1 MNVSSSLGHDLL
13 ELCSTR
19 GHSIHQLRQAICVGS
34 AAIIVDDMSFL
45 LVMMLSSQ
53 PRVEITPQ
61 ITRLAETCRAEDIV
75 NAMIHRGP
83 HVESNVNVFINLM
96 GVSDLDRKTTLILAR
111 MMTDVFPVETILD
124 SVTRHL
130 CSDMD
135 RGDISLAMQRV
146 LTRVGASLKARQRA
160 ATLYIQTVR
169 SAA

>member
-1 MNVSSSLGHDLL
+1 MTSSLGHDLL

-19 GHSIHQLRQAICVGS
+19 GHSIHQLREAICVGS
-34 AAIIVDDMSFL
+34 ASIIVDDMSFL

-61 ITRLAETCRAEDIV
+61 ITRLAEVCTADDIV

-83 HVESNVNVFINLM
+83 HVESNVNVVTNLM
-96 GVSDLDRKTTLILAR
+96 RVHKLDRKAALILAR
-111 MMTDVFPVETILD
+111 MMTDVFPVKTILYGA
-124 SVTRHL
+124 THHL
-130 CSDMD
+130 CSDAD
-135 RGDISLAMQRV
+135 TGEFSTAMQRV
-146 LTRVGASLKARQRA
+146 ITRVGASLKARQRA